1 MSEHQ
6 NSNKTK
12 TYLAAAGVFS
22 FASFVMVTPVL
33 FSLPV
38 IALAALP
45 VALHPNRKEIVNRIG
60 NDLKSLW
67 GDFEAHAR
75 QDLNRLGKWWD
86 SKVVK
91 QQPQE
96 PVATRATEEPSTF
109 KNASVKQEF
118 GKQAEPGADATAP
131 QKPEV
136 KKAVP
141 AAKPP
146 KPNTP

>member
-22 FASFVMVTPVL
+22 LASFVMVTPVL

-45 VALHPNRKEIVNRIG
+45 VALHPNRKEIVSRIG

-67 GDFEAHAR
+67 GDFESHAR
-75 QDLNRLGKWWD
+75 QDLTRLGKWWD

-91 QQPQE
+91 QAQE
-96 PVATRATEEPSTF
+96 PVATRTAEEPSTF

-118 GKQAEPGADATAP
+118 GAQAKPGVEAAVE

-136 KKAVP
+136 KKAIP
-141 AAKPP
+141 AAKPNAP
-146 KPNTP
+146 KTP